1 VQNNYHFLVHLS
13 AELAEILPKATLVES
28 FTQNKNELIL
38 GFALYDQSN
47 FYIKA
52 DLNSDFTC
60 LSFPTEFSRAKR
72 HCPDV
77 FRDEII
83 GEVVSH
89 VYQFQFERAFS
100 IVFKNGIELVFKLF
114 GTRSNALI
122 VKDDAVLKVF
132 KTILPQDL
140 EIVPSSFNKS
150 YELNEEEFSLENL
163 KSDLPTLGKEVFEF
177 MKLNQVE
184 NMIQEEQW
192 NWFLSFYIGLQEKK
206 FYRCGE
212 KNGHEKLLLF
222 PIGEVLQEYS
232 SAILAITD
240 FYRHYAYT
248 FYLERAKNQFLP
260 EIRTNLRKTTAY
272 IQKVSQHLAT
282 VEKQIPHQQ
291 IADIIMANLY
301 AIPQKAKQVE
311 LFDFYRNENI
321 SIVLDERVSP
331 QKHAEN
337 LYRKAK
343 NQHVE
348 IEKLK
353 ENLALKQ
360 DLFQKLTEKL
370 HFVETCTEIKLLQ
383 KEQKIEK
390 EEVEKETPFKE
401 YTVEDFKI
409 YVGRN
414 SKNNDELTL
423 KFATKDDLW
432 LHAKDASGSHVV
444 IKTKSGKTTPKIVIE
459 KAAQLAAFYSKRRNE
474 SMCPVMI
481 TEKKY
486 VRKKKGMPAGA
497 VLVEKERVLLVEPA
511 EHV

>member
-1 VQNNYHFLVHLS
+1 MQNNFHFLTHLA

-89 VYQFQFERAFS
+89 VYQFEFERAFS

-122 VKDDAVLKVF
+122 VKKDVVLKIF

-140 EIVPSSFNKS
+140 DIIPSSFNRS
-150 YELNEEEFSLENL
+150 YELDEETFSLENL
-163 KSDLPTLGKEVFEF
+163 KTSLPTLGKEVFEYI
-177 MKLNQVE
+177 KLNQVE
-184 NMIQEEQW
+184 KLTQEEQW
-192 NWFLSFYIGLQEKK
+192 NWFLSFYVGLQEKK
-206 FYRCGE
+206 FYRCGD

-222 PIGEVLQEYS
+222 PVGNVLKEYT
-232 SAILAITD
+232 SALIAITD
-240 FYRHYAYT
+240 FYKNFAYT
-248 FYLERAKNQFLP
+248 FYLERAKNQSLP
-260 EIRTNLRKTTAY
+260 ELRTNLRKTNAY

-301 AIPQKAKQVE
+301 TIPAKTKQIE

-321 SIVLDERVSP
+321 SIALDDRVTP

-348 IEKLK
+348 IAKLQ
-353 ENLALKQ
+353 ENLKLKQ
-360 DLFQKLTEKL
+360 DLFQKLTDKIR
-370 HFVETCTEIKLLQ
+370 FVESCTDIRLLQ
-383 KEQKIEK
+383 KEQK
-390 EEVEKETPFKE
+390 VEKETVEKESPFKE
-401 YTVEDFKI
+401 YVVEDFRI

-444 IKTKSGKTTPKIVIE
+444 IKTKTGKTTPKIVIE

-474 SMCPVMI
+474 NMCPVMI

-497 VLVEKERVLLVEPA
+497 VLVEKERILLVEPA
-511 EHV
+511 ESV